1 MLTLHNAKIVFPRKD
16 LGTLGFVCRPAKSDA
31 APLGDDTAPLGGLV
45 CWWVGGWGPVKWI
58 SNYQLGGYP
67 TNN

>member
-16 LGTLGFVCRPAKSDA
+16 LGTLVLCVDRPKVMQ
-31 APLGDDTAPLGGLV
+31 LLWVMIRLR
-45 CWWVGGWGPVKWI
+45 WVGWCVGGSVGGGPVKWI